1 MDWSNRPCVRCGS
14 PEPGKDDSTLLQ
26 MAAEQGHVHCLQW
39 LLERGADCYITD
51 DAGETPKDVAK
62 RFAQLA
68 AVELLTRRTGDSNS
82 SDEELDAN
90 NAKFFERHGVEGS
103 TDSKE
108 DLILSKAEKRNARI
122 RAYRKIQELQ
132 HLLEIAYGNYRQLGG
147 ITEEEKKMKKEQRD
161 VEKAVKELEA
171 QLEFERVRR
180 EKLESQLDD
189 YRAEISHLRERLEET
204 CKPPAALK
212 TETISN
218 PHKEKKKV
226 KKKPACNSG
235 RVFVCETAL
244 RTEHQTRGWKT

>member
-1 MDWSNRPCVRCGS
+1 LS
-14 PEPGKDDSTLLQ
+14 P
-26 MAAEQGHVHCLQW
+26 AAEQGHVHCLQW

-68 AVELLTRRTGDSNS
+68 AVELLTQRTGDSNS

-108 DLILSKAEKRNARI
+108 DLILNKAEKRNAHI

-147 ITEEEKKMKKEQRD
+147 ITEEEKKMKKEQRG
-161 VEKAVKELEA
+161 VEKPLPMTPSSPHHPPCTLPGLLRPLIRGTVTSPRLYIPFK
-171 QLEFERVRR
+171 FS
-180 EKLESQLDD
+180 EKM
-189 YRAEISHLRERLEET
+189 
-204 CKPPAALK
+204 
-212 TETISN
+212 
-218 PHKEKKKV
+218 
-226 KKKPACNSG
+226 
-235 RVFVCETAL
+235 
-244 RTEHQTRGWKT
+244 

>member
-108 DLILSKAEKRNARI
+108 DLILNKAEKRNARI

-147 ITEEEKKMKKEQRD
+147 ITEEEKKMKKEQRG
-161 VEKAVKELEA
+161 VEKMV
-171 QLEFERVRR
+171 
-180 EKLESQLDD
+180 
-189 YRAEISHLRERLEET
+189 EE
-204 CKPPAALK
+204 
-212 TETISN
+212 
-218 PHKEKKKV
+218 
-226 KKKPACNSG
+226 
-235 RVFVCETAL
+235 
-244 RTEHQTRGWKT
+244 

>member
-1 MDWSNRPCVRCGS
+1 LS
-14 PEPGKDDSTLLQ
+14 P
-26 MAAEQGHVHCLQW
+26 AAEQGHVHCLQW

-51 DAGETPKDVAK
+51 DQYISCSTVIY
-62 RFAQLA
+62 
-68 AVELLTRRTGDSNS
+68 LLTIYISIS
-82 SDEELDAN
+82 KLDAN

-132 HLLEIAYGNYRQLGG
+132 HLLKIAYGNYRQLGG

-189 YRAEISHLRERLEET
+189 YRAEISHLRERT
-204 CKPPAALK
+204 
-212 TETISN
+212 
-218 PHKEKKKV
+218 
-226 KKKPACNSG
+226 G
-235 RVFVCETAL
+235 L
-244 RTEHQTRGWKT
+244 RPWRLRDQQLRQR